1 MITFRPITIDD
12 ISLMHRW
19 FNEPHVQKF
28 YSLRN
33 WSQKEVLDKLLPSIE
48 HKTPLFG
55 FIVLFQNEPIG
66 YLQYCKL
73 KDFPWP
79 DQDFEIVIED
89 EGCGL
94 DIFIG
99 SPLFIGKGLGSKIIS
114 QFLDTIIWPQF
125 QFCVVDPDENNKA
138 SIKLFETCGFKLHK
152 KIQSKNALG
161 NPQTLLLMIK
171 HKPNEKSKK
180 S

>member
-1 MITFRPITIDD
+1 MTEYGRPHCVISPNSTGYETFFSSCFSR
-12 ISLMHRW
+12 
-19 FNEPHVQKF
+19 FV
-28 YSLRN
+28 
-33 WSQKEVLDKLLPSIE
+33 
-48 HKTPLFG
+48 
-55 FIVLFQNEPIG
+55 
-66 YLQYCKL
+66 
-73 KDFPWP
+73 
-79 DQDFEIVIED
+79 
-89 EGCGL
+89 
-94 DIFIG
+94 
-99 SPLFIGKGLGSKIIS
+99 GKIGSKIIS